1 MPIIKSAKKRLR
13 QSKKR
18 RIYNARYEHTYKK
31 ALKQLKRNAKN
42 KKEALADT
50 YKAIDKAAKKGIL
63 HKKRASRLK
72 SKASR
77 GIHVKTKSVK

>member
-18 RIYNARYEHTYKK
+18 RIYNVKYEQAYEK

-42 KKEALADT
+42 KKEILAGT
-50 YKAIDKAAKKGIL
+50 YKAIDKAAKKGII
-63 HKKRASRLK
+63 HKKKASRLK
-72 SKASR
+72 SKASQ
-77 GIHVKTKSVK
+77 GIHIKTKSVK